1 MTPAL
6 RVSAPGLLTTVQDL
20 GRFGYQHLGVPV
32 SGALDAVS
40 LRAANV
46 LVGNPPAA
54 AAIEAAYIGPTL
66 VAEADDIRIAV
77 VGAAAAIEIL
87 PEESAARGRPMQ
99 PLQSVRLH
107 RGEALRIGPLIDGM
121 VTYIAVE
128 GGFEIA
134 PVLGSLS
141 TCIRGGFGGWQGR
154 ALVAGDVL
162 PLRRRHASERG
173 EVWLAGLDLSPPRRI
188 RVIPGPQAD
197 YFSDSEIAA
206 FFHSVYAV
214 GPSMNRM
221 GMRLTGQPIQHARG
235 FDIPSDAIA
244 AGSIQIPGSGQPIV
258 LLADRQTTGGYPK
271 IATVISADVPALSR
285 FALGAEIAFEPVT
298 VEAAVLARR
307 HLIAGLAALANKLV
321 PVGGAFADVTANL
334 STCNLISGFV
344 DIAA

>member
-1 MTPAL
+1 MTPGL
-6 RVSAPGLLTTVQDL
+6 RISAPGLLTTVQDL

-32 SGALDAVS
+32 SGALDTDS

-46 LVGNPPAA
+46 LVGNPPGT
-54 AAIEAAYIGPTL
+54 AAIEAAYVGPTL
-66 VAEADDIRIAV
+66 VAEADAIRIAV
-77 VGAAAAIEIL
+77 AGASAVVEIL
-87 PEESAARGRPMQ
+87 PEETAVRGRRVEPR
-99 PLQSVRLH
+99 QSLRLR
-107 RGEALRIGPLIDGM
+107 RGEALRLGPMADGI
-121 VTYIAVE
+121 VCYIAVE

-134 PVLGSLS
+134 PVLGSFS

-162 PLRRRHASERG
+162 PLRLPRASERG
-173 EVWLAGLDLSPPRRI
+173 EVRLTGIEFGAPQCI

-206 FFHSVYAV
+206 FFSSAYTV
-214 GPSMNRM
+214 GPGIDRM
-221 GMRLTGQPIQHARG
+221 GMRLTGRAIQHARG

-285 FALGAEIAFEPVT
+285 FPLGAKIAFEPVT
-298 VEAAVLARR
+298 VETAEWERR
-307 HLIAGLAALANKLV
+307 QHIAGLAALPNRLI
-321 PVGGAFADVTANL
+321 PVEGTSADVTAKL

-344 DIAA
+344 NIAA